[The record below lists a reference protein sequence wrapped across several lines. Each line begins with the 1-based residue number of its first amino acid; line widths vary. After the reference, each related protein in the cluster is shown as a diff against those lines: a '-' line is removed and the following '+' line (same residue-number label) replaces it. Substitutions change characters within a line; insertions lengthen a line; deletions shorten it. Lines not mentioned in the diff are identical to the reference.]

1 MPVLPRGY
9 NTVTFDDVDE
19 SVETV
24 SAVPATLFGYT
35 IANSAAAA
43 SYIKFYDATAP
54 TVGTTEPKLVIA
66 VATVDG
72 ASQEF
77 VGGITFGTAITV
89 ASVTTPEGSTG
100 SATNDVSLTALYLP
114 GTRRSGN

>member
-9 NTVTFDDVDE
+9 NTATFDDVDE
-19 SVETV
+19 GVDTV

-43 SYIKFYDATAP
+43 SYILFYDATAP
-54 TVGTTEPKLVIA
+54 TVGTTEAKLVIG
-66 VATVDG
+66 VATVSG

-77 VGGITFGTAITV
+77 VGGITFSTAITV
-89 ASVTTPEGSTG
+89 ASVTSPEGNTG
-100 SATNDVSLTALYLP
+100 SATNDVSVSAVYLP
-114 GTRRSGN
+114 GTQRSG

>member
-1 MPVLPRGY
+1 MPQLPVGY
-9 NTVTFDDVDE
+9 STATFDDVDE

-24 SAVPATLFGYT
+24 SATPATLFGYT
-35 IANSAAAA
+35 IANSAGAA

-66 VATVDG
+66 VATLAG

-89 ASVTTPEGSTG
+89 ASVTTPEGNTG
-100 SATNDVSLTALYLP
+100 SAANDVSVSTVYLT
-114 GTRRSGN
+114 GTRRQGS